1 MNDSTYETDI
11 PRQTPRFRGRIAVV
25 TGAARGIGAA
35 TALRLA
41 REGARVA
48 IIDLDES
55 AAAATAAEI
64 SRDEQARL
72 AGGASTGHG
81 ADMTSAAQVDD
92 IVDRIVSDQG
102 RLDVF
107 VNNAG
112 ATRDDLL
119 FRLSPADWDFVLQTN
134 LTSAFNGL
142 RAAQRHMTR
151 SRSGAIV
158 NLSSRSA
165 LGNRGQAN
173 YSAAK
178 AGIQGLTATAA
189 IELGPFGIRVNAVAP
204 GYVAT
209 SMTAAVADRIGMD
222 VQAHQDQVA
231 AATPL
236 RRVGQPEEIASV
248 IAFLASDDASYVSGQ
263 TLHVNGGAR

>member
-1 MNDSTYETDI
+1 MRFTDNTAI
-11 PRQTPRFRGRIAVV
+11 V

-48 IIDLDES
+48 IIDLAED
-55 AAAATAAEI
+55 AAAATAASI
-64 SRDEQARL
+64 ASDEDVL
-72 AGGASTGHG
+72 TAGGSAVGLG
-81 ADMTSAAQVDD
+81 ADMTSAAAVDAA
-92 IVDRIVSDQG
+92 VDSFADTEG

-112 ATRDDLL
+112 VTRDDLL
-119 FRLSPADWDFVLQTN
+119 FRLTPDDWDFVLRTN

-142 RAAQRHMTR
+142 RAAQRRMTPAGR
-151 SRSGAIV
+151 GAIV

-178 AGIQGLTATAA
+178 AGVQGLTATAA

-204 GYVAT
+204 GYIAT
-209 SMTAAVADRIGMD
+209 PMTAATAERIGLAPSD
-222 VQAHQDQVA
+222 HQAKVA
-231 AATPL
+231 EATPL
-236 RRVGQPEEIASV
+236 RRVGQPEEIAAV
-248 IAFLASDDASYVSGQ
+248 IAFLASEDASYVSGQ
-263 TLHVNGGAR
+263 TLYVNGGAR